1 MDQRL
6 CNSCELIYSNVQHFN
21 SIMADSSD
29 VIFQQVI
36 TFGCLSKLLT
46 WAKAEQ
52 QSLKLSA
59 DNTGSLPTDLSRIVR
74 AVIYKIYTHGA
85 SSSSA
90 PSLQL
95 KSKLA
100 AFCHLNRSGHTALSA
115 GNANCCLVAQ
125 CLYVA
130 LANTSER
137 KTPAERKRASRQ
149 NAQLRAYA
157 R

>member
-1 MDQRL
+1 
-6 CNSCELIYSNVQHFN
+6 
-21 SIMADSSD
+21 
-29 VIFQQVI
+29 
-36 TFGCLSKLLT
+36 
-46 WAKAEQ
+46 
-52 QSLKLSA
+52 LKSSA
-59 DNTGSLPTDLSRIVR
+59 DNTGSLPTDLSGIVH
-74 AVIYKIYTHGA
+74 AVLYKIHTHGA

-100 AFCHLNRSGHTALSA
+100 AFCHLNRSVNTALSA

-130 LANTSER
+130 LANTSEP

-149 NAQLRAYA
+149 NSQLRQSEQLLDTSRKKVRRQDDDQRQQEQHRDTSKHRA
-157 R
+157 RRQDLDYRQNF